1 MQEKENIIKQ
11 NILSFF
17 YKTFQSLSTNDLIG
31 LGTSINELFQYMEQ
45 LKKQQQS

>member
-17 YKTFQSLSTNDLIG
+17 DKPFQSLSTNDLIG